1 MLNVQ
6 NADVVTDFN
15 GLAKLKNDARNQDPE
30 ALKQVAKQFE
40 SLFLNMI
47 LKSMRQ
53 AKLGDGLMDNDQ
65 SKMYQDMYDQ
75 QLSTNLAGEGG
86 LGLAEIMV
94 KQLSPKQVQQ
104 SAETEAEVSEYI
116 KHAAPLSTEQHNLT
130 VYERTKMGMLR
141 RDWPEPSR
149 IEGIAPPEDNI
160 IIVDDAPELDKNSTK
175 QAFVDQLLPLAQKAA
190 AELGVEPKVLIA
202 QAALETGWGRSV
214 IKNRDGSS
222 SYNLFN
228 IKAGSAW
235 DGRQARVSTLEFE
248 GGVPVKVM
256 AGFRAYE
263 SYADSFNDYVKFIK
277 DKPRYADAI
286 KQVSNPE
293 RYMQEL
299 QQAGYATDPHYAGK
313 VMSIYN
319 SRAFTTSSPAETDTL
334 AMQ

>member
-6 NADVVTDFN
+6 NADVITDFN
-15 GLAKLKNDARNQDPE
+15 GLAKLKNDAREQDPE

-53 AKLGDGLMDNDQ
+53 AKLDDGLMDNDQ
-65 SKMYQDMYDQ
+65 SKFYQEMYDQ
-75 QLSTNLAGEGG
+75 QLSVNLSGERGV
-86 LGLAEIMV
+86 GLADLMV
-94 KQLSPKQVQQ
+94 KQLSPKQAQ
-104 SAETEAEVSEYI
+104 SADTEVTEDI
-116 KHAAPLSTEQHNLT
+116 KNATPQSTEQHNLT

-141 RDWPEPSR
+141 RDWPEPTR
-149 IEGIAPPEDNI
+149 LEAIAPPEDNI
-160 IIVDDAPELDKNSTK
+160 IIVDDMPELDRQGSK

-235 DGRQARVSTLEFE
+235 DGRQARISTLEFE
-248 GGVPVKVM
+248 GGIPTKVM
-256 AGFRAYE
+256 SGFRAYD

-277 DKPRYADAI
+277 EKPRYADAV

-293 RYMQEL
+293 RYIREL
-299 QQAGYATDPHYAGK
+299 QQAGYATDPHYTGK
-313 VMSIYN
+313 VMNIYN
-319 SRAFTTSSPAETDTL
+319 SRVFTTSVPEETL
-334 AMQ
+334 AMR